1 MDYVK
6 KQKMRWRSRRS
17 MLELDLYFERFIESG
32 KFDELSDK
40 ELTYYNELLEMEDND
55 MLLLFQGKVRLS
67 DEGIQ
72 ALINQI
78 RNP

>member
-1 MDYVK
+1 
-6 KQKMRWRSRRS
+6 
-17 MLELDLYFERFIESG
+17 MLELDLYFERFIQGG

-40 ELTYYNELLEMEDND
+40 ELTDYNELLEMEDGD
-55 MLLLFQGKVRLS
+55 ILLLFQGKVILS

-78 RNP
+78 RNF